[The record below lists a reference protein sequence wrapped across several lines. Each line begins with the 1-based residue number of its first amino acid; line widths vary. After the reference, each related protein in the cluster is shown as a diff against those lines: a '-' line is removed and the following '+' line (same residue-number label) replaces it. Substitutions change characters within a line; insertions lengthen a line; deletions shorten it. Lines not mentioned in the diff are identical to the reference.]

1 MLLTAGLLLSA
12 VAPAPALADRAGQV
26 RTDANR
32 LVSMLLDVCRKDP
45 ARTLSTADVF
55 GPLSDPMVFREACG
69 RGLDGHALIRPP
81 DYTVFFQR
89 ERGDG
94 GLFEV
99 FGAATEV
106 SFAGRR
112 YRVLVGQTTRAAIRD
127 GAVTEIET
135 VPSAYAMEWQ
145 GTGWQQVWTF
155 LDPVTG
161 KDVLPREPFQDPAA
175 PPGAH
180 RFLWDLWRDHVTG
193 SFHDLVFNMRDSRG
207 VPLVQ

>member
-1 MLLTAGLLLSA
+1 LLFGALL
-12 VAPAPALADRAGQV
+12 PTPALADRAGRV
-26 RTDANR
+26 RDDANR
-32 LVSMLLDVCRKDP
+32 LVSMLLEVCREDP
-45 ARTLSTADVF
+45 ARSLNTAGVF

-81 DYTVFFQR
+81 DYTVAYHR
-89 ERGDG
+89 ERGPA

-99 FGAATEV
+99 FGAAKEIP
-106 SFAGRR
+106 FAGRR

-127 GAVTEIET
+127 GAVTDIET
-135 VPSAYAMEWQ
+135 IPSAYAMEWR

-161 KDVLPREPFQDPAA
+161 EEVLPREPFQDPAA
-175 PPGAH
+175 PPDAH
-180 RFLWDLWRDHVTG
+180 RFLRDLWREHVTG

-207 VPLVQ
+207 VPLVR